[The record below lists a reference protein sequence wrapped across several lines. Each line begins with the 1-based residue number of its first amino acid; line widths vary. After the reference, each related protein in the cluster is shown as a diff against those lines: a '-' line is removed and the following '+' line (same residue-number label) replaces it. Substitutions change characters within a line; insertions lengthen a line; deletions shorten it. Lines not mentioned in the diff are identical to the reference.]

1 MIDFNKKN
9 LGKIFSRVKK
19 SFTSMKDKKVRAESV
34 INNHVLFATGAGAI
48 PLPFLD
54 FAAVTAI
61 QLDMVKSL
69 TNLYEE
75 NYSENVGKAFIASV
89 TSTSLARM
97 GASAIKAIP
106 GIGSFLGGVSMSIM
120 SGASTYALGNVIMR
134 FYERGIGLDDI
145 DTDAAKKIYEEE
157 LEKGKKV
164 AEDLKRKKE
173 NQTSNSSTA
182 TPMEDLEDVEVEE
195 TEFSAPPPPKA
206 EPENDVY
213 AELMKLGELKEKG
226 IISEEE
232 FAKMKKDIID
242 KF

>member
-1 MIDFNKKN
+1 
-9 LGKIFSRVKK
+9 
-19 SFTSMKDKKVRAESV
+19 MKDKKVRAESI
-34 INNHVLFATGAGAI
+34 INNHTLFATGAGAI
-48 PLPFLD
+48 PLPLID

-75 NYSENVGKAFIASV
+75 NYSENVGKAFIASI

-106 GIGSFLGGVSMSIM
+106 GIGSLLGGVSMSIM

-134 FYERGIGLDDI
+134 FYERGIGLEDI
-145 DTDAAKKIYEEE
+145 DTDTAKKIYEEE

-164 AEDLKRKKE
+164 AEELKKKKE
-173 NQTSNSSTA
+173 AEGSNAST
-182 TPMEDLEDVEVEE
+182 TVEDVEEE
-195 TEFSAPPPPKA
+195 AEFTAPPPPKA
-206 EPENDVY
+206 EPENDIY
-213 AELMKLGELKEKG
+213 AELMKLSELKDKG
-226 IISEEE
+226 VLSEEE
-232 FAKMKKDIID
+232 FAKMKKEIID

>member
-48 PLPFLD
+48 PLPLLD

-106 GIGSFLGGVSMSIM
+106 GIGSLLGGVSMSIM

-164 AEDLKRKKE
+164 AEELKRQKE
-173 NQTSNSSTA
+173 NHTSSTA
-182 TPMEDLEDVEVEE
+182 SSAPEMEDVKVEE

-226 IISEEE
+226 VITEEE